1 MSLVPAPGYPAVL
14 DAAVDS
20 LEVTARSA
28 REVAAWLKDSS
39 LTGMGLSITGVRAT
53 WHGVGERVD
62 RAAYQYGQA
71 AEALR
76 DYALA
81 LRHVHVRMEAV
92 AGDGSETLPW
102 LSAPEA
108 AALELSRVYAAALDD
123 LDRAA
128 DLAIAR
134 ISTSWSDVEEW
145 ANGWLR
151 VVPGMAV
158 ASHPVLAPILAQ
170 RIASDVLAPT
180 PSVTMWRNDGTA
192 EQADARRQLD
202 AMVPRSAS
210 DIVAGMALADRAGR
224 SHKAVVDIAH
234 LAAPDG
240 DERWLVTLPSTQD
253 WVFPAGDQPAPNDLD
268 ANLAMMLLP
277 AKTRTQYERA
287 VLVSMDQA
295 GIEAGDS
302 VMFAGFSQGGIV
314 AARLASTL
322 NETYS
327 VGGVLAVGSPI
338 DTFPINRDVPV
349 LSVQHVFDPVH
360 RLDLVHAVPQTQSR
374 LTVWDGSGS
383 AGSEPPLHAS
393 VAAAHNAANY
403 ALTTAYHDEDGSLS
417 RMFGDFLLSEQRVA
431 DGWTLT
437 RKQFQFAE

>member
-123 LDRAA
+123 LD
-128 DLAIAR
+128 
-134 ISTSWSDVEEW
+134 
-145 ANGWLR
+145 
-151 VVPGMAV
+151 
-158 ASHPVLAPILAQ
+158 LAPILAQ